1 MIRRLGQYLWWLT
14 RDHPAQDRQLL
25 CRGRAL
31 CRPTNNVP
39 TNVLD
44 IPTKGKWSSIILG
57 GPQGIDAPLV
67 HKSILRSSIILGGPQ
82 GIDAPLVHKSI
93 LRSSIILGG
102 PQGIDAPL
110 VHKSILR
117 SSIILGGPQG
127 ATLHRYREGVT
138 QSFVKGKQRPPS

>member
-1 MIRRLGQYLWWLT
+1 MVALT

-57 GPQGIDAPLV
+57 GPQV
-67 HKSILRSSIILGGPQ
+67 
-82 GIDAPLVHKSI
+82 IDAPLVHKSI

-138 QSFVKGKQRPPS
+138 QSLVKGKQRPPS